1 MELYTKIVIVVIYLR
16 NNPKYIHVNRYKESY
31 KELQGGPVIYEAGE
45 VAAVWPVAVFIQPI
59 NKFSNIC
66 RVEVR

>member
-1 MELYTKIVIVVIYLR
+1 MYVNTWSHTKKK
-16 NNPKYIHVNRYKESY
+16 NP
-31 KELQGGPVIYEAGE
+31 QGGSVIYEAGE
-45 VAAVWPVAVFIQPI
+45 VAAVWPVAVFVQPI